1 MPHLYSFLRK
11 LSVFS
16 LAACAPLFVQAQT
29 PSNEPEDA
37 DTISVLPLEDLRVF
51 TKAYE
56 HIRSSYIEEID
67 DRTLLEYAIRG
78 MLDELDPHSAFLDA
92 SSFDDLQVHT
102 SGEFGGLGIEVG
114 IEDGF
119 VKVISPI
126 DDTPA
131 QKAGVEAGDLIIKI
145 NGTSVKGITLSDAV
159 EKMRGAPGTDI
170 TLTIMRKDVEQ
181 PFDLVLTRDKIK
193 VRSVRSDIVEHDF
206 AYLRVA
212 QFQLRTGQDL
222 ANEIKKLQKINS
234 DLKGVILD
242 LRNNPGGVLTASVEV
257 ADLFLNDGLIVYT
270 EGRMHDANSQYSA
283 TPGDAVDGLPM
294 VVLINGGSASASEIV
309 AGALQD
315 QNRALVLGTRSFGK
329 GSVQTVISITEDRAI
344 KITTALYFTPNGR
357 SIQAQGIEPDIEV
370 ERVKITAVQP
380 QADITEADLSGHLK
394 NAKGGAEVKASDRG
408 KRKNELHER
417 DSQLYEAVNI
427 LRGLHLFQKAQ
438 QAKAE
443 KELEKSQ
450 AAEQAAA
457 ETTET
462 P

>member
-1 MPHLYSFLRK
+1 M
-11 LSVFS
+11 
-16 LAACAPLFVQAQT
+16 
-29 PSNEPEDA
+29 
-37 DTISVLPLEDLRVF
+37 
-51 TKAYE
+51 
-56 HIRSSYIEEID
+56 
-67 DRTLLEYAIRG
+67 
-78 MLDELDPHSAFLDA
+78 
-92 SSFDDLQVHT
+92 
-102 SGEFGGLGIEVG
+102 
-114 IEDGF
+114 
-119 VKVISPI
+119 
-126 DDTPA
+126 
-131 QKAGVEAGDLIIKI
+131 
-145 NGTSVKGITLSDAV
+145 KGITLSDAV